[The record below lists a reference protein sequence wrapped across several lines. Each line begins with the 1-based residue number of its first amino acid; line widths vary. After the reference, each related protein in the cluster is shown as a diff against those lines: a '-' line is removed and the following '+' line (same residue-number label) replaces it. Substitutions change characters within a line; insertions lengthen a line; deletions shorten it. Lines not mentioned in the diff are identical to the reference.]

1 MDYEQHIPSNIH
13 QEIPCSIT
21 NFGTRLWGPTW
32 TRLPLWKMGVMA
44 FFVSK
49 KNRGDVKEETDV
61 PGDVV
66 CGDKDLQKS
75 W

>member
-1 MDYEQHIPSNIH
+1 
-13 QEIPCSIT
+13 
-21 NFGTRLWGPTW
+21 
-32 TRLPLWKMGVMA
+32 MGVMA